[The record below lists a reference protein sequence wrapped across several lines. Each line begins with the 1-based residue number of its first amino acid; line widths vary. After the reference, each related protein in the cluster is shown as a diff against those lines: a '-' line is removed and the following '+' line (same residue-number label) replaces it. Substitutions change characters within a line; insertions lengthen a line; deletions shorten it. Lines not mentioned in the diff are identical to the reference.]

1 MKVREATIEIYW
13 KTYTLAAFHERGSG
27 RLLSSLKCICEPSCH
42 KKIHQGE
49 HIQDRYQNLQK
60 ILTPGEEFVSWYESW
75 RGTVGDDPHAQRQM
89 SICGKIIWKRLSQ
102 IQEQSYERMSLGFFC
117 FIWHGAPQV
126 RSLDIVIFSKH
137 EWNCC
142 IKCCCL
148 FLLSKNPPVFVFLP
162 RSWTDFPWPFF
173 YSTYLHWELMIIR
186 ECSLCRNSDKN
197 WQN

>member
-89 SICGKIIWKRLSQ
+89 SICGKMIWKRLSQ
-102 IQEQSYERMSLGFFC
+102 IQEQSYERMSLRFFC
-117 FIWHGAPQV
+117 FIPVPRHSYFLKTRVKLLHKMLLLVSVEQKPSSFRLFAKV
-126 RSLDIVIFSKH
+126 LDRFPLT
-137 EWNCC
+137 
-142 IKCCCL
+142 L
-148 FLLSKNPPVFVFLP
+148 FLQYLP
-162 RSWTDFPWPFF
+162 T
-173 YSTYLHWELMIIR
+173 
-186 ECSLCRNSDKN
+186 
-197 WQN
+197 